1 MDKKHNYT
9 NHGKSSKRLWITFL
23 FFCIITTGFMQA
35 ANKVFA
41 QATVTA
47 SFKNATLSEILWEI
61 QRQTDF
67 TFVYSTNDVKQ
78 IKVQNLNVNNE
89 KIANVLDKCLMNSGL
104 TYSVHNGVIA
114 IKQIEEK
121 ESAVPQQKTTLTGTV
136 LDETGEPIIG
146 ANILVK
152 GTTNGTTTDLDG
164 HFSLD
169 VDRIPATLIISYIG
183 YDKQEIKATAGKIL
197 KVVMAPDNNVMEEVV
212 VTGYGTFKKS
222 AYAGS
227 ASTVKTGEL
236 KDLPVVSFSSL
247 LEGNAPGVQVTS
259 SSGQPGASTSIRI
272 RGMGSINAGNDPL
285 IVIDGTPVNS
295 GNLSGFNDGST
306 QVGYNGSGTNALS
319 TLNSNDI
326 ESITV
331 IKDAAAASLYGSR
344 AANGVLVIT
353 TKSGSAGKTQVDF
366 RSDWGFSNM
375 AINYRP
381 TLDGDSRR
389 ALIYQGLKNYAY
401 DNIDGTT
408 DASAAAFADA
418 NIDDYAAKPENGWA
432 NWRDA
437 LFKNGSSQNYQAS
450 VTGGNDK
457 TKFYASLSYANQN
470 GIVDRSGLERM
481 TGNVNVS
488 HRFGKFKL
496 DASTMI
502 SSMHQNSAMDGG
514 ASFAGAISSAV
525 WFLGPSNAIYDKNG
539 NLLTETDGAYN
550 NGYNPIY
557 ENQHMSDRTNTTRSY
572 STLALEWNIWDNLKL
587 REKVAYDYINSTEDV
602 LWDKFCGNGSG
613 SNGVMQRT
621 YNEWTTMN
629 TQTQLTYN
637 KSFGAHN
644 VDALLGFETEAWHNN
659 NSYASGTDYPGNL
672 YEFANSGD
680 TSMQSYKYDSKM
692 TSFLGRVNYNY
703 NDLYYAGVSYRRDG
717 SSRMARENRWGSFWS
732 VSGAWRFGAEK
743 FMDSIKDI
751 LSDGKI
757 RVSYGVNGTLPSGLY
772 SYMNLYKYGEYY
784 NGSNGMGIIGV
795 ANKDLKWEQNKAW
808 NFGLDL
814 TFLNRISVT
823 LDYYVRN
830 TSNLIMNRP
839 ISMIPGYYDESSLL
853 ATMAQNVGSMRNQ
866 GIEVTISSTN
876 IQKKDFLWTTSLNFG
891 HNSNKVTELTGDDDK
906 IISGA
911 MIHQVGK
918 PYYSYY
924 MYEYAGVDPETG
936 KESYYINDG
945 TENARK
951 TTTNVAEA
959 NKTIVGHHEP
969 ALEGG
974 LSNFIKWKF
983 IDFNFTLTYKLGG
996 DSYDA
1001 ATWLHDNGG
1010 TYALYGAIPSYYK
1023 LEDMWQKPGD
1033 NAKLPK
1039 FQAGYGKGVLSSRWL
1054 MPNDYLRLKNLTLG
1068 FSAPKEWISNL
1079 GLSKAR
1085 VYFSANNLL
1094 TWKSKDLFVDPETPA
1109 DGLCTFE
1116 MPALRTYTF
1125 GIELSF

>member
-1 MDKKHNYT
+1 MY
-9 NHGKSSKRLWITFL
+9 KRIAL
-23 FFCIITTGFMQA
+23 FVGGAILSCGVA
-35 ANKVFA
+35 FA
-41 QATVTA
+41 QTSVTGKVVA
-47 SFKNATLSEILWEI
+47 SEDGEPVIGAS
-61 QRQTDF
+61 
-67 TFVYSTNDVKQ
+67 
-78 IKVQNLNVNNE
+78 IKVAGTN
-89 KIANVLDKCLMNSGL
+89 
-104 TYSVHNGVIA
+104 
-114 IKQIEEK
+114 
-121 ESAVPQQKTTLTGTV
+121 TGTV
-136 LDETGEPIIG
+136 TDVDGNFSLNVPAGSKLEITYIGMNPQTVKASSNMKIALTSDNKSLDEVI
-146 ANILVK
+146 
-152 GTTNGTTTDLDG
+152 
-164 HFSLD
+164 
-169 VDRIPATLIISYIG
+169 
-183 YDKQEIKATAGKIL
+183 
-197 KVVMAPDNNVMEEVV
+197 
-212 VTGYGTFKKS
+212 VTGYGNFKKS
-222 AYAGS
+222 SFTGAA
-227 ASTVKTGEL
+227 ASMSTAKLSDV
-236 KDLPVVSFSSL
+236 PSL
-247 LEGNAPGVQVTS
+247 SVEDKLSGNIPGVSIS
-259 SSGQPGASTSIRI
+259 SFSGQPGAMNYIRI

-306 QVGYNGSGTNALS
+306 GSGYNGSGTNALS

-389 ALIYQGLKNYAY
+389 ALIYQGLKNFVYEGNLEA
-401 DNIDGTT
+401 GTDEAT
-408 DASAAAFADA
+408 AKAFADSE
-418 NIDDYAAKPENGWA
+418 IDGIAGKPSNGWA
-432 NWRDA
+432 NWRDV
-437 LFKNGSSQNYQAS
+437 LFRNGSNQNYQAS
-450 VTGGNDK
+450 VTGGNEK
-457 TKFYASLSYANQN
+457 TRFYSSLSYAKQE
-470 GIVDRSGLERM
+470 GIVEGSGLERM
-481 TGNVNVS
+481 TGNANVS
-488 HRFGKFKL
+488 HTFGKFKL
-496 DASTMI
+496 DVTTML
-502 SSMHQNSAMDGG
+502 SSMHQQSAVDGG
-514 ASFAGAISSAV
+514 ASFAGAIANAV
-525 WFLGPSNAIYDKNG
+525 WFSGPSNPIYNEDG
-539 NLLTETDGAYN
+539 SLTTSTGGAYN
-550 NGYNPIY
+550 KGINVLY
-557 ENQHMSDRTNTTRSY
+557 ENQHTSDITNTTRSY
-572 STLALEWNIWDNLKL
+572 STLALQWNIWDNLKL
-587 REKVAYDYINSTEDV
+587 REKIAYDYINSTESV
-602 LWDKFCGNGSG
+602 LWDKYSNDGKK

-621 YNEWTTMN
+621 LNEWTTMN
-629 TQTQLTYN
+629 TQTQLSYI

-659 NSYASGTDYPGNL
+659 SSYASGTDFPGEL
-672 YEFANSGD
+672 YEFSNSGD
-680 TSMQSYKYDSKM
+680 TSMESFKYDSKM

-703 NDLYYAGVSYRRDG
+703 NDLYYASVSYRRDG

-743 FMDSIKDI
+743 FMKSIKNV
-751 LSDGKI
+751 LNDGKL
-757 RVSYGVNGTLPSGLY
+757 RVSYGVNGTLPSDLY

-784 NGSNGMGIIGV
+784 NGSNGMGIVGV

-814 TFLNRISVT
+814 TFFNRISVT

-839 ISMIPGYYDESSLL
+839 ISFVPGYYDASSFG
-853 ATMAQNVGSMRNQ
+853 ASMAQNIGSMRNQ
-866 GIEVTISSTN
+866 GIEVSISSTN
-876 IQKKDFLWTTSLNFG
+876 IQKKDFTWTTSLNFG
-891 HNSNKVTELTGDDDK
+891 HNSNKVTALTGDDDK
-906 IISGA
+906 IISGL

-924 MYEYAGVDPETG
+924 TYEYAGVDPETG
-936 KESYYINDG
+936 LESFYINDG

-951 TTTNVAEA
+951 TTTDIAKA
-959 NKTIVGHHEP
+959 NKVIVGKHDP
-969 ALEGG
+969 AIEGG

-983 IDFNFTLTYKLGG
+983 IDFNFTMTYKLGG
-996 DSYDA
+996 DSFDY

-1039 FQAGYGKGVLSSRWL
+1039 FQTYSGVGHVSSRWL
-1054 MPNDYLRLKNLTLG
+1054 MPNDYLRLKNLTVG
-1068 FSAPKEWISNL
+1068 FSAPKEWLHNF

-1094 TWKSKDLFVDPETPA
+1094 TWKSKDLYVDPETPA

>member
-1 MDKKHNYT
+1 M
-9 NHGKSSKRLWITFL
+9 
-23 FFCIITTGFMQA
+23 
-35 ANKVFA
+35 
-41 QATVTA
+41 
-47 SFKNATLSEILWEI
+47 
-61 QRQTDF
+61 
-67 TFVYSTNDVKQ
+67 
-78 IKVQNLNVNNE
+78 
-89 KIANVLDKCLMNSGL
+89 
-104 TYSVHNGVIA
+104 
-114 IKQIEEK
+114 
-121 ESAVPQQKTTLTGTV
+121 
-136 LDETGEPIIG
+136 
-146 ANILVK
+146 
-152 GTTNGTTTDLDG
+152 
-164 HFSLD
+164 
-169 VDRIPATLIISYIG
+169 
-183 YDKQEIKATAGKIL
+183 
-197 KVVMAPDNNVMEEVV
+197 
-212 VTGYGTFKKS
+212 
-222 AYAGS
+222 
-227 ASTVKTGEL
+227 
-236 KDLPVVSFSSL
+236 
-247 LEGNAPGVQVTS
+247 
-259 SSGQPGASTSIRI
+259 
-272 RGMGSINAGNDPL
+272 
-285 IVIDGTPVNS
+285 
-295 GNLSGFNDGST
+295 
-306 QVGYNGSGTNALS
+306 
-319 TLNSNDI
+319 
-326 ESITV
+326 
-331 IKDAAAASLYGSR
+331 
-344 AANGVLVIT
+344 
-353 TKSGSAGKTQVDF
+353 
-366 RSDWGFSNM
+366 
-375 AINYRP
+375 
-381 TLDGDSRR
+381 
-389 ALIYQGLKNYAY
+389 IYQGLKNYAY

-437 LFKNGSSQNYQAS
+437 LFKNGSNQNYQAS

-637 KSFGAHN
+637 KSCGAHN

-680 TSMQSYKYDSKM
+680 TSMESYKYDSKM

-839 ISMIPGYYDESSLL
+839 ISMIPGYYDDSSLL

-866 GIEVTISSTN
+866 GIEVTILLPT
-876 IQKKDFLWTTSLNFG
+876 FRRRTSFG
-891 HNSNKVTELTGDDDK
+891 
-906 IISGA
+906 
-911 MIHQVGK
+911 
-918 PYYSYY
+918 
-924 MYEYAGVDPETG
+924 
-936 KESYYINDG
+936 
-945 TENARK
+945 
-951 TTTNVAEA
+951 
-959 NKTIVGHHEP
+959 
-969 ALEGG
+969 
-974 LSNFIKWKF
+974 
-983 IDFNFTLTYKLGG
+983 
-996 DSYDA
+996 
-1001 ATWLHDNGG
+1001 
-1010 TYALYGAIPSYYK
+1010 
-1023 LEDMWQKPGD
+1023 
-1033 NAKLPK
+1033 
-1039 FQAGYGKGVLSSRWL
+1039 
-1054 MPNDYLRLKNLTLG
+1054 
-1068 FSAPKEWISNL
+1068 
-1079 GLSKAR
+1079 
-1085 VYFSANNLL
+1085 LL
-1094 TWKSKDLFVDPETPA
+1094 L
-1109 DGLCTFE
+1109 
-1116 MPALRTYTF
+1116 
-1125 GIELSF
+1125 

>member
-1 MDKKHNYT
+1 MV
-9 NHGKSSKRLWITFL
+9 KRLTMLLAGLFL
-23 FFCIITTGFMQA
+23 MTGVALAQSTVSGTVVDENGDPVVGA
-35 ANKVFA
+35 AVRVDGTK
-41 QATVTA
+41 
-47 SFKNATLSEILWEI
+47 
-61 QRQTDF
+61 
-67 TFVYSTNDVKQ
+67 
-78 IKVQNLNVNNE
+78 
-89 KIANVLDKCLMNSGL
+89 
-104 TYSVHNGVIA
+104 
-114 IKQIEEK
+114 
-121 ESAVPQQKTTLTGTV
+121 TGT
-136 LDETGEPIIG
+136 
-146 ANILVK
+146 A
-152 GTTNGTTTDLDG
+152 TDIDG
-164 HFSLD
+164 HFS
-169 VDRIPATLIISYIG
+169 ISAPANS
-183 YDKQEIKATAGKIL
+183 KL
-197 KVVMAPDNNVMEEVV
+197 KVSYLGMKEQTVKAGQNVKVVLASDDETLDEVI
-212 VTGYGTFKKS
+212 VTGYGNFKKS
-222 AYAGS
+222 SFTGAA
-227 ASTVKTGEL
+227 ASMSTAKLSDV
-236 KDLPVVSFSSL
+236 PSL
-247 LEGNAPGVQVTS
+247 SVEDKLSGNIPGVSIS
-259 SSGQPGASTSIRI
+259 SFSGQPGAVSYISI

-285 IVIDGTPVNS
+285 IVIDGTPMTS

-306 QVGYNGSGTNALS
+306 GNGYNGSGTNALS

-353 TKSGSAGKTQVDF
+353 TKSGSAGKTHVDF

-401 DNIDGTT
+401 DNIEGTT
-408 DASAAAFADA
+408 DASATTFADE
-418 NIDDYAAKPENGWA
+418 NIDDYAAKPSNGWA

-437 LFKNGSSQNYQAS
+437 LFQTSSNQNYQAS
-450 VTGGNDK
+450 INGGTEK
-457 TKFYASLSYANQN
+457 TKFYASLSYAKQN

-481 TGNVNVS
+481 TGNANVS
-488 HRFGKFKL
+488 HAFGKFKL
-496 DASTMI
+496 DISTMI

-514 ASFAGAISSAV
+514 ASYAGAISNAV
-525 WFLGPSNAIYDKNG
+525 WFVGPSNPVYN
-539 NLLTETDGAYN
+539 EDGSLATNTGSAYN
-550 NGYNPIY
+550 GGINAIY
-557 ENQHMSDRTNTTRSY
+557 ENQHQYDRTNTTRSY
-572 STLALEWNIWDNLKL
+572 STVALEWNIWDNLKL
-587 REKVAYDYINSTEDV
+587 REKVAYDYINSTESV
-602 LWDKFCGNGSG
+602 LWDKKSNNGKKSG
-613 SNGVMQRT
+613 GVMQRT
-621 YNEWTTMN
+621 WNEWKTMN

-637 KSFGAHN
+637 KTFGAHN
-644 VDALLGFETEAWHNN
+644 IDALLGFETEDWHNN
-659 NSYASGTDYPGNL
+659 NAYADGTDYPGEL
-672 YEFANSGD
+672 YEFGNAGS
-680 TSMQSYKYDSKM
+680 TEVQSYFYDYKM

-717 SSRMARENRWGSFWS
+717 SSRMARANRWGSFWS

-743 FMDSIKDI
+743 FMDPVKNV
-751 LSDGKI
+751 LSDGKL
-757 RVSYGVNGTLPSGLY
+757 RVSYGVNGTLPSSYY

-784 NGSNGMGIIGV
+784 NGSNGMGIVGV
-795 ANKDLKWEQNKAW
+795 ANQDLKWEQNKAW

-830 TSNLIMNRP
+830 TSNLIMDRP
-839 ISMIPGYYDESSLL
+839 ISQTSGYYDASSYS
-853 ATMAQNVGSMRNQ
+853 ATVAQNVGSMRNQ

-891 HNSNKVTELTGDDDK
+891 HNSNKITELTGDEDK

-911 MIHQVGK
+911 LIHQVGK

-936 KESYYINDG
+936 LESYYINDG

-951 TTTNVAEA
+951 TTTNVSEA
-959 NKTIVGHHEP
+959 NKTIVSHHEP
-969 ALEGG
+969 TLEGG
-974 LSNFIKWKF
+974 FSNFIKWKF

-996 DSYDA
+996 DSYDY

-1010 TYALYGAIPSYYK
+1010 TYSLYGAIPSYYK
-1023 LEDMWQKPGD
+1023 LEDMWQKAGD

-1039 FQAGYGKGVLSSRWL
+1039 FQAGYGTRVLSSRWL
-1054 MPNDYLRLKNLTLG
+1054 MPNDYLRLKNLSIG
-1068 FSAPKEWISNL
+1068 FSAPQQWIRNL

-1094 TWKSKDLFVDPETPA
+1094 TWKSKDLYVDPETPVN
-1109 DGLCTFE
+1109 GLCTFE